1 MINLIHLVW
10 RNNTF
15 ILVKSNSVLIWFRW
29 DFNNGLL
36 TGKGCVDARRNN
48 PHWCVDNR
56 IFRLHTTFFY
66 TPDDGF
72 LNWCVVWSWFAFRKT
87 QHRRIWRFFTHVNV
101 RRAFLGRLA
110 LSVTLFWFFFLLNR
124 TVWLWRAKLLG
135 SAVLP
140 PEWWQLTPGVFYGLS
155 WVNIFTWTVKILW

>member
-36 TGKGCVDARRNN
+36 TGRGCVNAIRNN
-48 PHWCVDNR
+48 PCRCVNNQ
-56 IFRLHTTFFY
+56 IFRLHTTFLY

-72 LNWCVVWSWFAFRKT
+72 LLWCVIWSWFAFRKNTT
-87 QHRRIWRFFTHVNV
+87 QETFYSLKCETS
-101 RRAFLGRLA
+101 FLGPFSFVRHLV
-110 LSVTLFWFFFLLNR
+110 LIFFFLLNR